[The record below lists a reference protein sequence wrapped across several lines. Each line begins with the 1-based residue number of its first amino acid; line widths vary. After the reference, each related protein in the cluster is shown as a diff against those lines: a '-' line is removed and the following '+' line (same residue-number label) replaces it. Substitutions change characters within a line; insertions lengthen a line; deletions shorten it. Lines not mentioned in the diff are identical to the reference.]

1 MEGQLYLD
9 KSRCYSYDNKS
20 NKSNRRWYI
29 MTEKKA
35 GQPYSAEE
43 ILSFDRIRRAMTSRV
58 LDRIEELWQGKQP
71 ISVEQVNEVIASE
84 WQRVKDAVRSSPAA
98 REAFRKYLE
107 RTVTEQ
113 IDKLMKQDKV
123 ELESLGVVEKSL

>member
-1 MEGQLYLD
+1 VTD
-9 KSRCYSYDNKS
+9 KAERKV
-20 NKSNRRWYI
+20 
-29 MTEKKA
+29 A
-35 GQPYSAEE
+35 QPYSPEE
-43 ILSFDRIRRAMTSRV
+43 ILSFDRIRRAMTTRV
-58 LDRIEELWQGKQP
+58 LDRIEELWEGRQP

-107 RTVTEQ
+107 RTVSEQ
-113 IDKLMKQDKV
+113 IEKLMKEDKT

>member
-1 MEGQLYLD
+1 
-9 KSRCYSYDNKS
+9 
-20 NKSNRRWYI
+20 
-29 MTEKKA
+29 MTERKEEKKEL
-35 GQPYSAEE
+35 QPYSMEE

-71 ISVEQVNEVIASE
+71 LSVNQVNEVIESE

-107 RTVTEQ
+107 HTISEQ
-113 IDKLMKQDKV
+113 IEKLMKEDKT

>member
-1 MEGQLYLD
+1 MTD
-9 KSRCYSYDNKS
+9 KPERKVAQAYS
-20 NKSNRRWYI
+20 
-29 MTEKKA
+29 
-35 GQPYSAEE
+35 PEE
-43 ILSFDRIRRAMTSRV
+43 MLSFDRIRRAMTSRV

-71 ISVEQVNEVIASE
+71 ISVEQVNDVIASE

-107 RTVTEQ
+107 RTVSEQ
-113 IDKLMKQDKV
+113 IDKLIKEDKV

>member
-1 MEGQLYLD
+1 
-9 KSRCYSYDNKS
+9 
-20 NKSNRRWYI
+20 
-29 MTEKKA
+29 MTEKKEV
-35 GQPYSAEE
+35 QPYSPEE

-58 LDRIEELWQGKQP
+58 LDRIELLWEGKQP

-107 RTVTEQ
+107 RTVSEQ
-113 IDKLMKQDKV
+113 IEKLMKEDKT

>member
-1 MEGQLYLD
+1 
-9 KSRCYSYDNKS
+9 
-20 NKSNRRWYI
+20 
-29 MTEKKA
+29 MTERAERK
-35 GQPYSAEE
+35 GMQPYTPEE
-43 ILSFDRIRRAMTSRV
+43 MLSFDRIRRAMTSRV

-84 WQRVKDAVRSSPAA
+84 WQSVKDAVRSSPAA

-107 RTVTEQ
+107 RTVSEQ
-113 IDKLMKQDKV
+113 VDKLMKEDKT